1 MKNNKTK
8 PVTIA
13 CIALAVLSAV
23 LFSLLISETAKR
35 REAET
40 ELKNH
45 YFSLIES
52 AKDYFERYLET
63 GEERM
68 YDYGTSDISA
78 IAGIYWLMDDPKD
91 SIHSLLLIA
100 QGRLIDSGAENCRKA
115 LPYLIEA
122 LDKALEG
129 NEASFDLHLQYFRNH
144 TDKD

>member
-1 MKNNKTK
+1 MKNKKAK

-23 LFSLLISETAKR
+23 LFSLIISENTKR

-40 ELKNH
+40 EIKNY

-63 GEERM
+63 GEERL
-68 YDYGTSDISA
+68 YYYGASDISA

-100 QGRLIDSGAENCRKA
+100 QGRLIDSGAENCRDA

-122 LDKALEG
+122 LDRALEG